1 MWRLNISQSEWKFE
15 NPIFVENYN
24 MSFFES
30 VYQGILATSLWEW
43 IAVFTGVAYVI
54 LAAVRS
60 NWCWLFAIISSGIY
74 VYLCLNG
81 QLYIESVL
89 QVFYVV
95 MAIVGWVSWQK
106 NSSTQPL
113 IDEVIDAPQTDDL
126 VKTWQ
131 TRYHLYNILISGGI
145 AFLLGFCFDQFTDQA
160 NPYADAFTTVFSL
173 AATFMVVRKV
183 LENWIYWI
191 IIDVVSIFLYHQR
204 GYSLSA
210 VLYLFFTVLAIVGF
224 IAWYKKYK
232 TQLA

>member
-1 MWRLNISQSEWKFE
+1 
-15 NPIFVENYN
+15 

-43 IAVFTGVAYVI
+43 IAVLTGIAYVI
-54 LAAVRS
+54 LAALRS
-60 NWCWLFAIISSGIY
+60 NWCWIFAIFSSGIY
-74 VYLCLNG
+74 VYLCLIG

-89 QVFYVV
+89 QVFYIVTAV
-95 MAIVGWVSWQK
+95 VGWISWQK
-106 NSSTQPL
+106 DDTSSPL
-113 IDEVIDAPQTDDL
+113 IDETLDKSGTVDL
-126 VKTWQ
+126 VKTWPVI
-131 TRYHLYNILISGGI
+131 YHAYNLLISGVV
-145 AFLLGFCFDQFTDQA
+145 AFSLGFCFDQFTDQA

-183 LENWIYWI
+183 LENWVYWI
-191 IIDVVSIFLYHQR
+191 VIDLVSIFLYHQR

-210 VLYLFFTVLAIVGF
+210 VLYLLFTILAIVGF

>member
-1 MWRLNISQSEWKFE
+1 
-15 NPIFVENYN
+15 

-43 IAVFTGVAYVI
+43 IAVLTGIAYVI
-54 LAAVRS
+54 LAALRS
-60 NWCWLFAIISSGIY
+60 NWCWIFAIFSSGIY
-74 VYLCLNG
+74 VYLCLIG

-89 QVFYVV
+89 QVFYIVTAV
-95 MAIVGWVSWQK
+95 VGWISWQK
-106 NSSTQPL
+106 DDTSSPL
-113 IDEVIDAPQTDDL
+113 IDETLDKPGTVDL
-126 VKTWQ
+126 VKTWPAS
-131 TRYHLYNILISGGI
+131 YHAYNLLISGVV
-145 AFLLGFCFDQFTDQA
+145 AFSLGFCFDQFTDQA

-183 LENWIYWI
+183 LENWVYWI
-191 IIDVVSIFLYHQR
+191 VIDLVSIFLYHQR

-210 VLYLFFTVLAIVGF
+210 VLYLLFTILAIVGF

>member
-1 MWRLNISQSEWKFE
+1 
-15 NPIFVENYN
+15 

-43 IAVFTGVAYVI
+43 IAVLTGIAYVI
-54 LAAVRS
+54 LAALRS
-60 NWCWLFAIISSGIY
+60 NWCWIFAIFSSGIY
-74 VYLCLNG
+74 VYLCLIG

-89 QVFYVV
+89 QVFYIATAV
-95 MAIVGWVSWQK
+95 VGWISWQK
-106 NSSTQPL
+106 NDTSSPL
-113 IDEVIDAPQTDDL
+113 IDETLDKFGTVDL
-126 VKTWQ
+126 VKTWPVI
-131 TRYHLYNILISGGI
+131 YHAYNLLISGVV
-145 AFLLGFCFDQFTDQA
+145 AFSLGFCFDQFTDQA

-183 LENWIYWI
+183 LENWVYWI
-191 IIDVVSIFLYHQR
+191 VIDLVSIFLYHQR

-210 VLYLFFTVLAIVGF
+210 VLYLLFTILAIVGF

>member
-1 MWRLNISQSEWKFE
+1 
-15 NPIFVENYN
+15 

-30 VYQGILATSLWEW
+30 VYEGILLTSLWEW
-43 IAVFTGVAYVI
+43 IAVFTGVVYVI
-54 LAAVRS
+54 LAALRS
-60 NWCWLFAIISSGIY
+60 NLCWFFAAVSSGIY
-74 VYLCLNG
+74 VYLCIDG

-95 MAIVGWVSWQK
+95 MAIVGWFSWRN
-106 NSSTQPL
+106 NSGIESQEL
-113 IDEVIDAPQTDDL
+113 DASLGIDASKEEI
-126 VKTWQ
+126 KTWPIS
-131 TRYHLYNILISGGI
+131 YHLYNLAISGGI
-145 AFLLGFCFDQFTDQA
+145 AFILGVCFDTLTDQA

-191 IIDVVSIFLYHQR
+191 VIDLVSIFLYHHR

-210 VLYLFFTVLAIVGF
+210 VLYFVFTLLAIAGL

-232 TQLA
+232 KQLA